1 MTPPFVIGIGNKEAQ
16 EAFVQTHKHFLD
28 EYFLLR
34 PLIEK
39 VFLNRVIDPPSPE
52 SLFAVADLP
61 DDDPRVQAID
71 DRYKSELILYT
82 LGRIALDDFFEIIVL
97 AANGWGVGA
106 LKIMRGMYERAVTDA
121 YIGNNPEAS
130 RAFADN
136 VWTHRSKVWHRLKK
150 TNPKLAAENAA
161 DIEEIEK
168 EAKLVQE
175 RKNES
180 ICKKCGRLKE
190 INSWTAL
197 DLFSMAEAV
206 GNDFAS
212 LYLYCY
218 LEPTSHMHA
227 TGAGTSARIKHTG
240 NAWTYKIDSDDWGEM
255 ALVYGHKL
263 LLLNLRT
270 QIQFFNLELSGDMKA
285 RLDGYDNLWNP
296 YFAEKLAQTG
306 K

>member
-1 MTPPFVIGIGNKEAQ
+1 MTEPFVIGIGNKEAQ
-16 EAFVQTHKHFLD
+16 EAFLRAHKNFLD

-34 PLIEK
+34 PLVEK
-39 VFLNRVIDPPSPE
+39 VFLNRVINPPSPE
-52 SLFAVADLP
+52 AISAVADLP
-61 DDDPRVQAID
+61 DNDPQVQALE
-71 DRYKSELILYT
+71 DRYKAELIVYT

-97 AANGWGVGA
+97 AGNGWGVGA
-106 LKIMRGMYERAVTDA
+106 LKIMRGMYERAVTAA
-121 YIGNNPEAS
+121 YIGNKPEAS

-136 VWTHRSKVWHRLKK
+136 VWTHRSKVWNRLKK

-180 ICKKCGRLKE
+180 ICKKCGQLKE
-190 INSWTAL
+190 ISAWTAL

-206 GNDFAS
+206 GDDFAN

-240 NAWTYKIDSDDWGEM
+240 DAWTYKIESDDLGEM
-255 ALVYGHKL
+255 ALVYGHRL
-263 LLLNLRT
+263 LLLNLWT
-270 QIQFFNLELSGDMKA
+270 QIQFFNLELSSEMKA
-285 RLDGYDNLWNP
+285 RFDGHENLWNP
-296 YFAEKLAQTG
+296 YFAEKFAETG